1 MRGNKILVKAPRKN
15 KNKKKTAAGKRGPFF
30 FYFFFSFLLSFFS
43 FSPLFPFVVSPLQS
57 FEMHARAEFIHGVN
71 SGFDERRYLFL
82 SKRKRKN
89 FVGLKARNRTWRV
102 DWRESRWM
110 SVRLLERTS
119 FFSYRFRIFRGNI
132 GSARILDRVSS
143 DGIFPVEF
151 FFLSTI
157 IFIIFNV
164 S

>member
-1 MRGNKILVKAPRKN
+1 MV
-15 KNKKKTAAGKRGPFF
+15 PFF
-30 FYFFFSFLLSFFS
+30 FIFCSPFSFLFFS
-43 FSPLFPFVVSPLQS
+43 LPLLSITESRV
-57 FEMHARAEFIHGVN
+57 EMHARAEFIHGAN

-102 DWRESRWM
+102 DWRESGWM

-132 GSARILDRVSS
+132 GSARILDQVSS

-151 FFLSTI
+151 FFYLRLSLLSLTFRKFKELHFLDEI
-157 IFIIFNV
+157 EV
-164 S
+164 SRLFK

>member
-1 MRGNKILVKAPRKN
+1 MIPF
-15 KNKKKTAAGKRGPFF
+15 FF
-30 FYFFFSFLLSFFS
+30 FYFFFSFLLLSFF
-43 FSPLFPFVVSPLQS
+43 FLPLSLVVSPLQNL
-57 FEMHARAEFIHGVN
+57 ETHARAEFIHGVN

-102 DWRESRWM
+102 DWRESGWM

-151 FFLSTI
+151 FFYLRLSLLSLTFRKFKELHFLDEI
-157 IFIIFNV
+157 EV
-164 S
+164 SRLFK

>member
-30 FYFFFSFLLSFFS
+30 FYFFFSFLLLSFF
-43 FSPLFPFVVSPLQS
+43 FLPLSLVVSPLQNL
-57 FEMHARAEFIHGVN
+57 ETHARAEFIHGVN

-102 DWRESRWM
+102 DWRESGWM

-132 GSARILDRVSS
+132 GSVRILDRVSV